1 VNKRLRIDALTGT
14 TERSYGKEDKNTMS
28 TKISTDEFNNKKLT
42 IADIA
47 EALGVSK
54 TTVSRSISG
63 NGRIGAETKERVL
76 EYIEKHD
83 YKPNVMAKGLA
94 QSKTYNICVVYPT
107 DCATNELPF
116 FQKCLI
122 GIVQR
127 AAKEQYDILMAL
139 VSNTDISQL
148 KRIIQ
153 NNKVD
158 GVIILRT
165 LVDDACVKFLKQSR
179 IPFVTVGSTSEKGVI
194 QVDNDNLG
202 ACRGLTMLLLT
213 EGMERIA
220 LIGGNTQH
228 VVTQNRCQGFKEAF
242 EKWGKKADGRL
253 VYLDM
258 EEDWDIEKCVEDAL
272 RKHAECIIAMDDN
285 ICKKILDKLKQDHV
299 EVPRDIKIASFY
311 YSKELEKNNPPITS
325 LKFNVPELGTATC
338 NMLFA
343 IMDGKEIQEK
353 TVLGYELVLKEST
366 VSNK

>member
-1 VNKRLRIDALTGT
+1 
-14 TERSYGKEDKNTMS
+14 MS
-28 TKISTDEFNNKKLT
+28 TEKKNIGINNKKLT

-47 EALGVSK
+47 EELGVSK

-63 NGRIGAETKERVL
+63 NGRIGAQTKERVL
-76 EYIEKHD
+76 DYIEKHN

-94 QSKTYNICVVYPT
+94 QSKTFNICVVYPT

-127 AAKEQYDILMAL
+127 AAREQYDILMAM

-158 GVIILRT
+158 GVITLRT
-165 LVDDACVKFLKQSR
+165 LVDDNAIKFLKQSD

-194 QVDNDNLG
+194 QVDNDNMA

-228 VVTQNRCQGFKEAF
+228 VVTQNRYQGFKEAF
-242 EKWGKKADGRL
+242 EKWGKMADGRM

-258 EEDWDIEKCVEDAL
+258 EDDQSVEKCVEDAL

-285 ICKKILDKLKQDHV
+285 ICKKILDKLKQDLI
-299 EVPRDIKIASFY
+299 EVPKDIKVASFY

-338 NMLFA
+338 NTLFS
-343 IMDGKEIQEK
+343 IMDGKEVQDK

-366 VSNK
+366 AAR

>member
-1 VNKRLRIDALTGT
+1 MVVKNKGVLG
-14 TERSYGKEDKNTMS
+14 G
-28 TKISTDEFNNKKLT
+28 NKKIT
-42 IADIA
+42 ISDVAA
-47 EALGVSK
+47 ALGVSK

-76 EYIEKHD
+76 KYIQEHD

-94 QSKTYNICVVYPT
+94 QSKTYNICVAYPKY
-107 DCATNELPF
+107 CATNELPF

-127 AAKEQYDILMAL
+127 AAKEQYDILIAM

-153 NNKVD
+153 NQKVD
-158 GVIILRT
+158 GAIILRT
-165 LVDDACVKFLKQSR
+165 LTDDSCVKFLKQSEF
-179 IPFVTVGSTSEKGVI
+179 PFVTIGSTSEKGVI
-194 QVDNDNLG
+194 QVDNDNLA

-213 EGMERIA
+213 EGVERIA

-242 EKWGKKADGRL
+242 EKWDKNVDARM

-258 EEDWDIEKCVEDAL
+258 EDELEIENCVEDAL
-272 RKHAECIIAMDDN
+272 RKQAECIIAMDDN
-285 ICKKILDKLKQDHV
+285 ICKKILDKLRQDQV
-299 EVPRDIKIASFY
+299 EVPRDIKVASFY
-311 YSKELEKNNPPITS
+311 HSEELDKNLPPITS

-338 NMLFA
+338 NTLFS
-343 IMDGKEIQEK
+343 IMDGKEVQQK
-353 TVLGYELVLKEST
+353 TVLGYEMVLKEST
-366 VSNK
+366 VTSWNC

>member
-1 VNKRLRIDALTGT
+1 
-14 TERSYGKEDKNTMS
+14 MS
-28 TKISTDEFNNKKLT
+28 VRMNEGLGNNKKIT
-42 IADIA
+42 ISDVAD
-47 EALGVSK
+47 ALGVSK

-76 EYIEKHD
+76 EYIQEHD

-107 DCATNELPF
+107 DCASNELPF

-127 AAKEQYDILMAL
+127 AAKEQYDILIAM

-158 GVIILRT
+158 GAITLRT
-165 LVDDACVKFLKQSR
+165 LTDDSSVKFLKQSDV
-179 IPFVTVGSTSEKGVI
+179 PFVTIGSSNEKGVI
-194 QVDNDNLG
+194 QVDNDNLA

-213 EGMERIA
+213 EGVERIA

-242 EKWGKKADGRL
+242 GKCGKNVDGRM

-258 EEDWDIEKCVEDAL
+258 EDGQDIDNCVEDAL
-272 RKHAECIIAMDDN
+272 SKHAECIIAMDDS
-285 ICKKILDKLKQDHV
+285 ICKKILDKLKKDQV
-299 EVPRDIKIASFY
+299 EVPKDIKLASFY
-311 YSKELEKNNPPITS
+311 YSEEMDKDSISITS

-338 NMLFA
+338 NTLFS
-343 IMDGKEIQEK
+343 IMDGKKVQQK
-353 TVLGYELVLKEST
+353 TVLGYEMILKEST
-366 VSNK
+366 VTNSNR

>member
-1 VNKRLRIDALTGT
+1 MSA
-14 TERSYGKEDKNTMS
+14 KNRE
-28 TKISTDEFNNKKLT
+28 ISESNKKLT

-47 EALGVSK
+47 DELGVSK

-63 NGRIGAETKERVL
+63 NGRIGAKTKERVL
-76 EYIEKHD
+76 KYIQEHD

-94 QSKTYNICVVYPT
+94 QSKTYNICVAYPT

-127 AAKEQYDILMAL
+127 AAKEQYDILIAM

-148 KRIIQ
+148 KRIVQ

-158 GVIILRT
+158 GAIILRT
-165 LVDDACVKFLKQSR
+165 LMDDSCVKFLKQSNL
-179 IPFVTVGSTSEKGVI
+179 PFVTVGSTSEKGVI
-194 QVDNDNLG
+194 QVDNDNLA

-213 EGMERIA
+213 EGVERIA

-242 EKWGKKADGRL
+242 EKWGKNVDSRM

-258 EEDWDIEKCVEDAL
+258 EDTLAIENCVEDAL
-272 RKHAECIIAMDDN
+272 RKQAECIIAMDDI
-285 ICKKILDKLKQDHV
+285 ICKKILDKLKQDQV
-299 EVPRDIKIASFY
+299 DVPRDIKVASFY
-311 YSKELEKNNPPITS
+311 HSEELDKNIPSITS
-325 LKFNVPELGTATC
+325 IKFDVPELGTATC
-338 NMLFA
+338 NTLFS
-343 IMDGKEIQEK
+343 IMEGKEVQPK
-353 TVLGYELVLKEST
+353 TVLGYEMILKEST
-366 VSNK
+366 VTNWNR

>member
-1 VNKRLRIDALTGT
+1 MSA
-14 TERSYGKEDKNTMS
+14 KNHQGM
-28 TKISTDEFNNKKLT
+28 EGNKKIT
-42 IADIA
+42 ISDIAD
-47 EALGVSK
+47 ALGVSK

-63 NGRIGAETKERVL
+63 KGRIGAETKTRVL
-76 EYIEKHD
+76 DYIEKHD
-83 YKPNVMAKGLA
+83 YQPNVMAKGLA

-107 DCATNELPF
+107 DCAINELPF

-127 AAKEQYDILMAL
+127 AAREQYDVLLAM
-139 VSNTDISQL
+139 VSSTDISQL

-153 NNKVD
+153 NHKVD

-165 LVDDACVKFLKQSR
+165 LMDDTCVKFLKQSD
-179 IPFVTVGSTSEKGVI
+179 IPFVTVGSTSENGVI
-194 QVDNDNLG
+194 QVDNDNLA

-213 EGMERIA
+213 EGIERIA

-242 EKWGKKADGRL
+242 EKWGKKADGRM

-258 EEDWDIEKCVEDAL
+258 DEDHEIENCVEDAL

-285 ICKKILDKLKQDHV
+285 ICKKILDKLKQDQV
-299 EVPRDIKIASFY
+299 EVPGDIKVASFY
-311 YSKELEKNNPPITS
+311 YSRELDKNSPAITS
-325 LKFNVPELGTATC
+325 LKFDVPELGTVTC
-338 NMLFA
+338 NTLFA
-343 IMDGKEIQEK
+343 IMEGKQVQMK

-366 VSNK
+366 VVNH